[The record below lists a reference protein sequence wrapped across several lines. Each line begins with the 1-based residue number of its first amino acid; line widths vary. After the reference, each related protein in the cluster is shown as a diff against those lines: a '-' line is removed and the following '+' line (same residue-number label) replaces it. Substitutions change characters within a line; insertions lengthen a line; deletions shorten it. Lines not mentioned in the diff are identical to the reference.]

1 VTAIKGEGAEVGDLI
16 PRDLR
21 GWREALTA
29 VAACEA
35 VGLAGGAATARSSRE
50 WLPTLDLPPYQPPG
64 WLFGPV
70 WTLLYALMGLSLAA
84 VRRAGRA
91 GADGASV
98 AQLLFAIQLI
108 CNGLWSFL
116 FFGRRS
122 PRAGLIDA
130 VLIVA
135 SVALTIAAIWR
146 VSRPAALILLPYLAW
161 SSFAFVL
168 TADITRRNPRG

>member
-1 VTAIKGEGAEVGDLI
+1 MSALKGDLGDLI

-21 GWREALTA
+21 ELRETLAA

-35 VGLAGGAATARSSRE
+35 VGLAGGAATARSTRE

-70 WTLLYALMGLSLAA
+70 WTLLYALMGGSLAA

-91 GADGASV
+91 GADGATV
-98 AQLLFAIQLI
+98 AQQLFAIQLI

-130 VLIVA
+130 VLIVV
-135 SVALTIAAIWR
+135 SVALTIGAMWR

-161 SSFAFVL
+161 AGFALVL
-168 TADITRRNPRG
+168 TADIARRNPSG

>member
-1 VTAIKGEGAEVGDLI
+1 MTEAVERPTLA
-16 PRDLR
+16 PRDLAEL
-21 GWREALTA
+21 RELLVA

-35 VGLAGGAATARSSRE
+35 VGLVGGAATARSTQE

-64 WLFGPV
+64 WVFGPV
-70 WTLLYALMGLSLAA
+70 WTLLYALMGVSVAA
-84 VRRAGRA
+84 VRRARPAGDSERDRA
-91 GADGASV
+91 L
-98 AQLLFAIQLI
+98 QLFAVQLA

-130 VLIVA
+130 VLIE
-135 SVALTIAAIWR
+135 VALGLTIKAIWK

-161 SSFAFVL
+161 STLALVL